1 MADQTKAKAIIT
13 FTHSGYTAFRISS
26 HRPNADIFVF
36 TKNKKLLRILSLV
49 WGVRAYYLHQYDQMS
64 DAVLTSVTI
73 LKEKGVLKDDEVV
86 IHVGSIPMNQQG
98 KTNMVKLSYV

>member
-1 MADQTKAKAIIT
+1 
-13 FTHSGYTAFRISS
+13 
-26 HRPNADIFVF
+26 
-36 TKNKKLLRILSLV
+36 
-49 WGVRAYYLHQYDQMS
+49 MS